1 MTKDELE
8 TIAEP
13 HGGVDNVRAVE
24 TARGTAVFRKP
35 SRAELKRAAQKGAFD
50 PKMRDNLDAGDTLAR
65 ACVIHPSRE
74 TFDAWIEDKPATP
87 ILCLGPLLE
96 LAGLVSQEEAGK

>member
-1 MTKDELE
+1 MKQDELE
-8 TIAEP
+8 TIAAP

-35 SRAELKRAAQKGAFD
+35 TRGEVNRAAQKGAFD
-50 PKMRDNLDAGDTLAR
+50 PKMRDNLAAGEQLAR
-65 ACVIHPSRE
+65 ACIIHPSKE

-87 ILCLGPLLE
+87 IVCLGPILE
-96 LAGLVSQEEAGK
+96 LAGLQAQEDAGK